1 MSSNQSRE
9 VTSPGRARIALSGSA
24 GVGKSTLAARLART
38 LDLPLI
44 GEGMREYLERTGADL
59 HALGPAGVRALVLD
73 LWAERQEAEARALR
87 EAGGFVADRSSYD
100 FGAFWL
106 YYRFAGE
113 DAETERLLADALA
126 PDRYDVVYLL
136 PWGAIPLVADGVR
149 SSDRFVQL
157 HSQLLIEGCVRRYA
171 PRVVDL
177 APVDLDA
184 RVAAV
189 LADLSARR

>member
-9 VTSPGRARIALSGSA
+9 VTSPGRPRIALSGSA
-24 GVGKSTLAARLART
+24 GVGKSTLARRLAQV
-38 LDLPLI
+38 LDLPFI
-44 GEGMREYLERTGADL
+44 HEGMREYLERTGADL
-59 HALGPAGVRALVLD
+59 HALGPDGVRALVLD
-73 LWAERQEAEARALR
+73 LWREREAAEADALR
-87 EAGGFVADRSSYD
+87 SAGGFVADRSSYD

-106 YYRFAGE
+106 YYRFARE
-113 DAETERLLADALA
+113 DEATHRLLADALA

-136 PWGAIPLVADGVR
+136 PWGTIPLVADGIR

-177 APVDLDA
+177 APTGLDE

-189 LADLSARR
+189 LADLAARR

>member
-1 MSSNQSRE
+1 MSSNQSSE
-9 VTSPGRARIALSGSA
+9 VTSPGRPRIALSGSA
-24 GVGKSTLAARLART
+24 GVGKSTLAVALGRA
-38 LDLPLI
+38 LDLPVI
-44 GEGMREYLERTGADL
+44 GEGMREYLERSGADL
-59 HALGPAGVRALVLD
+59 HTLGPAGVRALVLE
-73 LWAERQEAEARALR
+73 LWEERKEAEARALR
-87 EAGGFVADRSSYD
+87 DAGGFVADRSSYD

-113 DAETERLLADALA
+113 DGDTARLLAEALT

-149 SSDRFVQL
+149 SSDRYIQL

-177 APVDLDA
+177 APIDLDA

-189 LADLSARR
+189 VADLAARR